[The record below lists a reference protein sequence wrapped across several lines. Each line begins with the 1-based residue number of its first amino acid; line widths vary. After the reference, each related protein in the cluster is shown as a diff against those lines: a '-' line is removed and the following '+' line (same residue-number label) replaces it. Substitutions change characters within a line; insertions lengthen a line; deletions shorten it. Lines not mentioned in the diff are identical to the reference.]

1 MSKSVTIPT
10 YMQPD
15 FVCTINNV
23 TYRYKAGTTQTVP
36 DEVAE
41 LIENINASVPVENP
55 PETIE
60 QMAQRVAEQA
70 IADNVTAATETD
82 AGIVKMAGNV
92 AEATSDTLVATVN
105 AMISALIEA
114 GQMAA
119 PAEEEEE

>member
-10 YMQPD
+10 FMLPD
-15 FVCTINNV
+15 FVCTINTK

-36 DEVAE
+36 DAVAE

-55 PETIE
+55 PETE
-60 QMAQRVAEQA
+60 EEMAKRVAEQA
-70 IADNVTAATETD
+70 IEDNVTAATETD

-92 AEATSDTLVATVN
+92 AEATSETLVDTVN
-105 AMISALIEA
+105 AMISAFIEA